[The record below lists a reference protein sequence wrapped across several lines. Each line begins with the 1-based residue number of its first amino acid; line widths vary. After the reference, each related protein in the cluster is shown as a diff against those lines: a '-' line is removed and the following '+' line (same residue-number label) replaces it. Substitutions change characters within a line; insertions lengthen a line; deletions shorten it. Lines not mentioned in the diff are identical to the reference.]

1 VLNTG
6 GYQTASFVRA
16 GLASGAFDGVAIAR
30 SLVANNDLVRQW
42 ASGHDS
48 PERPCTYCN
57 KCLLN
62 APKNPMGCYEL
73 ARFPSRDA
81 MIDELMTIYATRPTL
96 NLPPVPL
103 AQSATS
109 AFSQR
114 GSQLAAQSALAQ

>member
-1 VLNTG
+1 
-6 GYQTASFVRA
+6 
-16 GLASGAFDGVAIAR
+16 
-30 SLVANNDLVRQW
+30 VRQW
-42 ASGHDS
+42 AGGRDS

-81 MIDELMTIYATRPTL
+81 MIDELMTIYSTRPTL

-103 AQSATS
+103 AKSAAN
-109 AFSQR
+109 AFPQR

>member
-1 VLNTG
+1 
-6 GYQTASFVRA
+6 
-16 GLASGAFDGVAIAR
+16 
-30 SLVANNDLVRQW
+30 
-42 ASGHDS
+42 
-48 PERPCTYCN
+48 
-57 KCLLN
+57 
-62 APKNPMGCYEL
+62 
-73 ARFPSRDA
+73 